1 MLLFFSKAYII
12 LYIVILQYL
21 LNFYNRW
28 IYYYS
33 FENILHIY
41 KNLFILMNFLK
52 FIHLFIF

>member
-1 MLLFFSKAYII
+1 MLLFFSKAFVI
-12 LYIVILQYL
+12 LYIVILQYF

-41 KNLFILMNFLK
+41 KNLFTLMDFNIYIYAL
-52 FIHLFIF
+52 